1 MSYAYEKFCLGTLLG
16 KINPHLLI
24 GDIRVEDPLSAGG
37 SDFCLMVEIFNRAWL
52 GMDEMINLSDDADLC
67 WGIAGCAGEYCQLLL
82 GKKTGLLGGRELVVD
97 SLEA

>member
-37 SDFCLMVEIFNRAWL
+37 SDFCLMVEIFNRSL
-52 GMDEMINLSDDADLC
+52 
-67 WGIAGCAGEYCQLLL
+67 AG
-82 GKKTGLLGGRELVVD
+82 GGRDDPFV
-97 SLEA
+97 

>member
-24 GDIRVEDPLSAGG
+24 GDIRVEDPLSTGG

-52 GMDEMINLSDDADLC
+52 GMDEMINLSGDADLC
-67 WGIAGCAGEYCQLLL
+67 WGVTGCAWGYCHFLRKKKRLAGE
-82 GKKTGLLGGRELVVD
+82 ENW
-97 SLEA
+97 

>member
-1 MSYAYEKFCLGTLLG
+1 MKKIINLSY
-16 KINPHLLI
+16 
-24 GDIRVEDPLSAGG
+24 
-37 SDFCLMVEIFNRAWL
+37 LMVELFNRAWL

-67 WGIAGCAGEYCQLLL
+67 WGIVGCAGEYCQLLL